1 MYQHHMESVE
11 RMKDYFAGTE
21 GMIALVLGGSVAKGN
36 ERPDSDLDAL
46 VILTPEAYEKKAEA
60 GKTAECVFGHCT
72 YPGGYFDVKYMTK
85 DYIRAA
91 AERGSE
97 PTRNSFVGAR
107 VLWSSDPEIDALI
120 PRIGV
125 FPEWERADKML
136 SFYGDY
142 LLNHDY
148 FLKACK
154 PEGYMRLHA
163 VGEVVYSIYRMILQ
177 ENGILFTCN
186 RRLEETVAAAPR
198 KPERIVE
205 LGRAAVQ
212 TQGDAETDAFA
223 KAYFE
228 WTSWEFPRDY
238 SIPQARYV
246 ADFEQWWY
254 RPRPL
259 VNEW

>member
-1 MYQHHMESVE
+1 
-11 RMKDYFAGTE
+11 
-21 GMIALVLGGSVAKGN
+21 
-36 ERPDSDLDAL
+36 
-46 VILTPEAYEKKAEA
+46 
-60 GKTAECVFGHCT
+60 
-72 YPGGYFDVKYMTK
+72 
-85 DYIRAA
+85 
-91 AERGSE
+91 
-97 PTRNSFVGAR
+97 
-107 VLWSSDPEIDALI
+107 
-120 PRIGV
+120 
-125 FPEWERADKML
+125 
-136 SFYGDY
+136 
-142 LLNHDY
+142 
-148 FLKACK
+148 
-154 PEGYMRLHA
+154 MRLHA

-177 ENGILFTCN
+177 ENGILFPCN

-212 TQGDAETDAFA
+212 TQGDTETDEFA

-228 WTSWEFPRDY
+228 WTGWEFPQDY

>member
-1 MYQHHMESVE
+1 
-11 RMKDYFAGTE
+11 
-21 GMIALVLGGSVAKGN
+21 
-36 ERPDSDLDAL
+36 
-46 VILTPEAYEKKAEA
+46 
-60 GKTAECVFGHCT
+60 
-72 YPGGYFDVKYMTK
+72 
-85 DYIRAA
+85 
-91 AERGSE
+91 
-97 PTRNSFVGAR
+97 
-107 VLWSSDPEIDALI
+107 
-120 PRIGV
+120 
-125 FPEWERADKML
+125 
-136 SFYGDY
+136 
-142 LLNHDY
+142 
-148 FLKACK
+148 
-154 PEGYMRLHA
+154 MRLHA

-177 ENGILFTCN
+177 ENEILFPCN

-228 WTSWEFPRDY
+228 WTGWEFPQDY

-246 ADFEQWWY
+246 SDFEQWWY